1 MNGHDN
7 SVQPDSISFTFR
19 DRNSIYHNKG
29 IKKILYYTPSLFFT
43 GSCDSII
50 KLWSINPTSLN
61 LVSNFE
67 YHSNWITDLDLDYE
81 SQRLFSSS
89 NDQSICI
96 WDISNYSSV
105 DEGHFF
111 PLYTFSNIHQDYIT
125 SIKYN
130 ESTQSLFSSSLD
142 GKIIKID
149 LESFVEQTIAKSL
162 PSTYSID
169 VSQEGDLMLASLYSN
184 EIALFD
190 TREKGKIA
198 SLFGHNGLIRKVRMS
213 PDGTSAISIS
223 SDKIIKLWDLSSQK
237 AKASLDFHSSSITSL
252 YVNKAF
258 TKAITGGI
266 DGEIY
271 IIDLI
276 SQQFAKFD
284 DIRGRV
290 LDLALDEKETSI
302 IACNESE
309 IFLYDFSNEK
319 EKKIQ
324 NTVPYIDTIE
334 LADNEQ
340 CDFGQKATI
349 VKDEIVDYKLM
360 NNKIYVI
367 VKYSNQ
373 MGAVFNLM
381 KMRMVP
387 GSNTKTYD
395 ELVSILKEVDKTS
408 LNSWCNIDI
417 KLGTL
422 SIILKENRCF
432 QNEINNYNKNYLED
446 IIKKNFS
453 INSSSKFV
461 LADKSTKKGNDKQS
475 DNESMSTVI
484 DGNSNFTCGQYL
496 FCTLIKKF
504 LLSRIEVI
512 CENFYKQIKK
522 EKIFKP
528 INESKT
534 DNEKGNNVYINYTD
548 DTSTYSFY
556 MKESFVSNSKSKDI
570 LDFKFP
576 KFVVDS
582 LTDDFFFNYNLI
594 EKKSNNIQLT
604 INFELISDSIR
615 EEMRTIIQSNF
626 EKNVSI
632 YQIKKEIMEKIIDI
646 TKLREKIKKE
656 SQLIQDF
663 SIPNKKKFEKKFL
676 SQKNVENIQIYEC
689 FFDFV
694 DETEEVIFKVKPGLM
709 ISDLFNIFLLKKKK
723 NILKVKYVPLEDAI
737 DSLFN

>member
-1 MNGHDN
+1 MNVHDN

-67 YHSNWITDLDLDYE
+67 YHSNWITDLDIDYQ

-96 WDISNYSSV
+96 WDLSNYSSV

-111 PLYTFSNIHQDYIT
+111 PLHTFSNIHQDYIT

-130 ESTQSLFSSSLD
+130 ESTKSLFSSSLD

-149 LESFVEQTIAKSL
+149 FDSHEEQTIANSL
-162 PSTYSID
+162 PSTYSLD
-169 VSQEGDLMLASLYSN
+169 LSQEGNLLVASLYSN
-184 EIALFD
+184 EIAVFD
-190 TREKGKIA
+190 IREKGKIF
-198 SLFGHNGLIRKVRMS
+198 SLYGHNGLIRKVRLS

-237 AKASLDFHSSSITSL
+237 AKASLDFHSSSIISL
-252 YVNKAF
+252 YVNKEF

-276 SQQFAKFD
+276 SQRFAKFD
-284 DIRGRV
+284 DIRGPV
-290 LDLALDEKETSI
+290 LDLALNEKETSI
-302 IACNESE
+302 IACNETE
-309 IFLYDFSNEK
+309 LFLYDFSNEK
-319 EKKIQ
+319 EEKKRDK
-324 NTVPYIDTIE
+324 VPYIDTIE
-334 LADNEQ
+334 LVDNEQ
-340 CDFGQKATI
+340 CDFGKKATI
-349 VKDEIVDYKLM
+349 IKDEIIDYKLM

-408 LNSWCNIDI
+408 LNSWCTIDI
-417 KLGTL
+417 KLGKL
-422 SIILKENRCF
+422 SITLKENRCF

-461 LADKSTKKGNDKQS
+461 LVDKTTKKGNDKQS
-475 DNESMSTVI
+475 DNESIDTVFST
-484 DGNSNFTCGQYL
+484 NSNVTCGQYL
-496 FCTLIKKF
+496 FCVLGKNF
-504 LLSRIEVI
+504 LLNRIEGI
-512 CENFYKQIKK
+512 CENFYKEIKK
-522 EKIFKP
+522 KKIFKP

-534 DNEKGNNVYINYTD
+534 DKEKGNNVFINYTD
-548 DTSTYSFY
+548 NKNSYSFY
-556 MKESFVSNSKSKDI
+556 MKENFVSNSKSKDI
-570 LDFKFP
+570 MEFKFP

-582 LTDDFFFNYNLI
+582 LTDDFSYNYNLI
-594 EKKSNNIQLT
+594 EKKSKNSQLIINLESISDSLKEKTDTNIQL
-604 INFELISDSIR
+604 NLKKSI
-615 EEMRTIIQSNF
+615 
-626 EKNVSI
+626 SI
-632 YQIKKEIMEKIIDI
+632 YLIKKEIMEKVIDI
-646 TKLREKIKKE
+646 TKLREKIKNE
-656 SQLIQDF
+656 SQLIQGV
-663 SIPNKKKFEKKFL
+663 SVTHKKKFEKKFL
-676 SQKNVENIQIYEC
+676 SQKNVENAQFYEC
-689 FFDFV
+689 FFDFY
-694 DETEEVIFKVKPGLM
+694 DETESAKFKVKPDLM
-709 ISDLFNIFLLKKKK
+709 INDLFNILPLKKNKYV
-723 NILKVKYVPLEDAI
+723 LKVKYVPLEEII

>member
-1 MNGHDN
+1 
-7 SVQPDSISFTFR
+7 
-19 DRNSIYHNKG
+19 
-29 IKKILYYTPSLFFT
+29 
-43 GSCDSII
+43 
-50 KLWSINPTSLN
+50 
-61 LVSNFE
+61 
-67 YHSNWITDLDLDYE
+67 
-81 SQRLFSSS
+81 
-89 NDQSICI
+89 
-96 WDISNYSSV
+96 
-105 DEGHFF
+105 
-111 PLYTFSNIHQDYIT
+111 
-125 SIKYN
+125 
-130 ESTQSLFSSSLD
+130 
-142 GKIIKID
+142 
-149 LESFVEQTIAKSL
+149 
-162 PSTYSID
+162 
-169 VSQEGDLMLASLYSN
+169 
-184 EIALFD
+184 
-190 TREKGKIA
+190 
-198 SLFGHNGLIRKVRMS
+198 
-213 PDGTSAISIS
+213 
-223 SDKIIKLWDLSSQK
+223 
-237 AKASLDFHSSSITSL
+237 
-252 YVNKAF
+252 
-258 TKAITGGI
+258 
-266 DGEIY
+266 
-271 IIDLI
+271 
-276 SQQFAKFD
+276 
-284 DIRGRV
+284 
-290 LDLALDEKETSI
+290 
-302 IACNESE
+302 
-309 IFLYDFSNEK
+309 
-319 EKKIQ
+319 
-324 NTVPYIDTIE
+324 
-334 LADNEQ
+334 
-340 CDFGQKATI
+340 
-349 VKDEIVDYKLM
+349 M

-461 LADKSTKKGNDKQS
+461 LVDKTTKKGNDNQS
-475 DNESMSTVI
+475 DIESMNTVI
-484 DGNSNFTCGQYL
+484 DSNSNFTCVQYL

-528 INESKT
+528 INESKA

-548 DTSTYSFY
+548 DTNSYSFY

-626 EKNVSI
+626 QKNDSI

-646 TKLREKIKKE
+646 TKLREKIKKD
-656 SQLIQDF
+656 SQLIQET
-663 SIPNKKKFEKKFL
+663 IPNKKKFEKKFL

-709 ISDLFNIFLLKKKK
+709 ISDLFNLFLLKKKK
-723 NILKVKYVPLEDAI
+723 NILKVKYVPLEDVI